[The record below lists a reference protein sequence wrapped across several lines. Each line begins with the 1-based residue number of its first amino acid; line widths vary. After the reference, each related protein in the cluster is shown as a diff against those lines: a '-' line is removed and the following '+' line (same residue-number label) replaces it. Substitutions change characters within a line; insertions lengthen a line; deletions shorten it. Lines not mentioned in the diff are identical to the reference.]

1 MLNRFFKLDQH
12 QTTVGRE
19 LQAGL
24 TTFAAMAYILA
35 VNPSILANTGMDKPA
50 LVTVTALTAA
60 IATTIMA
67 LLTNYPIALAP
78 GMGINAFFT
87 FTICGARGVPW
98 QEALGMVFVNGV
110 IFLALSVTGVREK
123 IIAAIPHHLKI
134 AVTCGIGLFIAFIG
148 LKNGGVIVAN
158 SATFVS
164 HGDFTAGPVWLC
176 LAGIALTAILV
187 ARRVPGAIV
196 LSIGFIT
203 LLGLIV
209 PVGGKMVTQLPET
222 IFAAPASPAPVF
234 LKLTFQFLTSSNAIF
249 MALPLILTLLLVDM
263 FDNIGTLIG
272 VTKRAG
278 FLRADGTLP
287 KAGRALIADS
297 IATILSA
304 LCGTS
309 TVVSYIESAS
319 GVEAGGRTGLTT
331 LTTAALML
339 LALFL
344 TPLILIVPASAT
356 APALVIVGVFMMQ
369 SIVEIDMKDFKIA
382 APAVLTILAI
392 PLTFSIAEG
401 IGLGLICAV
410 LLAFAAADTEKF
422 NVSMFIS
429 RGLFVV
435 SCFVYT
441 SGEHFWFVQIPAG
454 LCLIAALV
462 WIWRQPLPGLT
473 FLSEFFAIVFA
484 FEFFKIWPFRA

>member
-1 MLNRFFKLDQH
+1 MLQRLFRLEENR
-12 QTTVGRE
+12 TTVGRE

-35 VNPSILANTGMDKPA
+35 VNPAILANTGMDKGA

-60 IATTIMA
+60 IATALMA

-87 FTICGARGVPW
+87 FTMVLGKGVPW

-110 IFLALSVTGVREK
+110 IFLLLSVTGVREK
-123 IIAAIPHHLKI
+123 IIAAIPHPLKI

-158 SATFVS
+158 PATFVS
-164 HGDFTAGPVWLC
+164 HGDFASGPVALC
-176 LAGIALTAILV
+176 LFGIGLTAVLV

-196 LSIGFIT
+196 ISIAAVT
-203 LLGLIV
+203 VVGLFV
-209 PVGGKMVTQLPET
+209 RAGGNKMVTELPASL
-222 IFAAPASPAPVF
+222 IAAPASPAPVF
-234 LKLTFQFLTSSNAIF
+234 LKLSFQFLTSSHAIM
-249 MALPLILTLLLVDM
+249 MAVPLILTLLLVDM

-278 FLRADGTLP
+278 FLRPDGTLP
-287 KAGRALIADS
+287 KAGRALLADS
-297 IATILSA
+297 LATILSA
-304 LCGTS
+304 LFGTS

-339 LALFL
+339 FALFF
-344 TPLILIVPASAT
+344 TPLILIVPAAAT
-356 APALVIVGVFMMQ
+356 APALVVVGIFMMQ
-369 SIVEIDMKDFKIA
+369 SITEIDMSDFKVA
-382 APAVLTILAI
+382 TPAVLTLLAI

-401 IGLGLICAV
+401 IGLGLIATA
-410 LLAFAAADTEKF
+410 LLALALGESRKMTALGYALAAIF
-422 NVSMFIS
+422 
-429 RGLFVV
+429 
-435 SCFVYT
+435 
-441 SGEHFWFVQIPAG
+441 
-454 LCLIAALV
+454 
-462 WIWRQPLPGLT
+462 
-473 FLSEFFAIVFA
+473 FLQFFHL
-484 FEFFKIWPFRA
+484 WPFRA

>member
-1 MLNRFFKLDQH
+1 MLQRLFKLDQNN
-12 QTTVGRE
+12 TTVGRE

-35 VNPSILANTGMDKPA
+35 VNPGILANTGMDKAA

-60 IATTIMA
+60 IATALMA

-87 FTICGARGVPW
+87 FTICGQHGVPW
-98 QEALGMVFVNGV
+98 QEALGMVFINGV
-110 IFLALSVTGVREK
+110 IFLALTVTGVREK

-158 SATFVS
+158 PATYVS
-164 HGDFTAGPVWLC
+164 HGNFTAGPVWLC
-176 LAGIALTAILV
+176 LLGIALTAILV
-187 ARRVPGAIV
+187 ARRVTGAIV
-196 LSIGFIT
+196 ISIAAIT
-203 LLGLIV
+203 VLGLAV
-209 PVGGKMVTQLPET
+209 PAGGGAHVTQLPT
-222 IFAAPASPAPVF
+222 SFFALPASPAPVF
-234 LKLTFQFLTSSNAIF
+234 LKLSFQFLTTSNAIF
-249 MALPLILTLLLVDM
+249 LALPLILTLLLVDM

-287 KAGRALIADS
+287 NAGRALLADS
-297 IATILSA
+297 IATIISA

-331 LTTAALML
+331 MTTAALML

-369 SIVEIDMKDFKIA
+369 SVIEIDMKDFTIA
-382 APAVLTILAI
+382 APVVLTILAI

-401 IGLGLICAV
+401 IGLGLICAA
-410 LLAFAAADTEKF
+410 LLAVGLGEPKKLPTLGYVVAA
-422 NVSMFIS
+422 V
-429 RGLFVV
+429 
-435 SCFVYT
+435 
-441 SGEHFWFVQIPAG
+441 
-454 LCLIAALV
+454 
-462 WIWRQPLPGLT
+462 
-473 FLSEFFAIVFA
+473 FF
-484 FEFFKIWPFRA
+484 FEFFRIWPFSA